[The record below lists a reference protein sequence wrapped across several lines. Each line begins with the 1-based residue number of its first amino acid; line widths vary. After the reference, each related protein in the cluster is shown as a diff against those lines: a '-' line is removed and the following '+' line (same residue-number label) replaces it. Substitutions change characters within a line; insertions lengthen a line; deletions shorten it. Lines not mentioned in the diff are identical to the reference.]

1 MKKKSDVDFRFN
13 KLFSDASPNLCVFY
27 IEMENLKMHKIL
39 NNFYYICFF
48 YMFSLVSQTK
58 DSRLSPLRHGSSG
71 KGMGEG
77 LCEVLSLSSSPNG
90 DKKLPIK
97 KKRRDF
103 ELSFFFP
110 LSLVLST
117 SK

>member
-48 YMFSLVSQTK
+48 YMFSMVSQTK

-97 KKRRDF
+97 KK
-103 ELSFFFP
+103 EEILNCLFFSPFP
-110 LSLVLST
+110 
-117 SK
+117 

>member
-48 YMFSLVSQTK
+48 YMFSMVSQTK

-71 KGMGEG
+71 KGMGKG

-97 KKRRDF
+97 KK
-103 ELSFFFP
+103 EEILNCLFFSPFP
-110 LSLVLST
+110 
-117 SK
+117 